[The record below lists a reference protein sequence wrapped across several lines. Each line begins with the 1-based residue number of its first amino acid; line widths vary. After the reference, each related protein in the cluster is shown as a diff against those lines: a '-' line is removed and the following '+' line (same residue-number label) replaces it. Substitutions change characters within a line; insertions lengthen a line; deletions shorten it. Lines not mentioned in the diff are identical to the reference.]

1 MWDLFK
7 KNKTGNS
14 SGSDNGAGD
23 ESTGQTGAPKL
34 NMIQQFMMKRLMK
47 MSDKERQKLMEEF
60 LKPENIAKHKD
71 EILAMLDGMKK
82 SGQLSEE
89 HLQTVRK
96 KLGL

>member
-14 SGSDNGAGD
+14 SGSDNGAGNGNA
-23 ESTGQTGAPKL
+23 SQTSAPKL

-71 EILAMLDGMKK
+71 EILTMLDGMKN
-82 SGQLSEE
+82 SGQISDAQLNMIKS
-89 HLQTVRK
+89 
-96 KLGL
+96 KLGI